1 MIEQLLKARSHALPP
16 PIVAQSPTAREITPE
31 PVRSDPSS
39 NAEVS
44 LPVPRVPGEI
54 TAVPSTLADRMAI
67 LPPPIAL
74 PPIPQTT
81 KTTTFSLGS
90 DESHLVSELV
100 LTGCEVACRKCL
112 GRWYVER
119 VFSDGDVTLRC
130 YTCRSEVT
138 GELFP
143 GLADDVRAAKV
154 AAREAED
161 AAIAGDATT

>member
-1 MIEQLLKARSHALPP
+1 MIEQLLKASSHALPP
-16 PIVAQSPTAREITPE
+16 PFVAQSPTAREITPE

-39 NAEVS
+39 NAEAT
-44 LPVPRVPGEI
+44 LPPVPRVPGEI
-54 TAVPSTLADRMAI
+54 TAVPSTLADRMAT
-67 LPPPIAL
+67 IAL

-81 KTTTFSLGS
+81 KTPTLPPGS
-90 DESHLVSELV
+90 DEFHLVSELV

-138 GELFP
+138 GEVYP
-143 GLADDVRAAKV
+143 GLADDVRAEKRRQ
-154 AAREAED
+154 REAED
-161 AAIAGDATT
+161 AAMVGDATA